1 MQESS
6 VGSRY
11 LAFRADRE
19 TVLTFANLQLG
30 RFFRRML
37 LDPVQGLVVLMAPDR
52 VHEDTRG
59 QIERVV
65 DGFAA
70 LLGLSRAPLGST
82 RLRRLLDPQNTGAEP
97 DCCFYLGANAAAYRQ
112 ARDQGVEAA
121 DHYVLHHPVDLVVE
135 VGVTHEDQS
144 KQDFYRD
151 LGVPEYWQIRTVD
164 GLDLTIRFL
173 DLQTA
178 QRPSL
183 SVSRALPG
191 ATPAAIRD
199 AYQVVLGE
207 DDIFALRGP
216 LLALLQ
222 RHGIVEQV
230 ESGQ

>member
-1 MQESS
+1 M
-6 VGSRY
+6 
-11 LAFRADRE
+11 
-19 TVLTFANLQLG
+19 
-30 RFFRRML
+30 
-37 LDPVQGLVVLMAPDR
+37 
-52 VHEDTRG
+52 
-59 QIERVV
+59 
-65 DGFAA
+65 
-70 LLGLSRAPLGST
+70 
-82 RLRRLLDPQNTGAEP
+82 
-97 DCCFYLGANAAAYRQ
+97 
-112 ARDQGVEAA
+112 
-121 DHYVLHHPVDLVVE
+121 LHHPVDLVVE
-135 VGVTHEDQS
+135 VGVTHEDRS

-173 DLQTA
+173 DLQAA
-178 QRPSL
+178 QRPSR